1 MAYGQ
6 LVVGD
11 INNQRGAISYS
22 TDNLLSKNNLKQV
35 VTRFVCVRI
44 TDDVPREIHKRNFKN
59 NFMGRVGP
67 VVEPIWQP
75 WRPTLCSTCQHE
87 NLTVGVSHKLY

>member
-1 MAYGQ
+1 MATLCEQVLIQVSAYNIGFRLPTLAYGQ

-11 INNQRGAISYS
+11 INNQRRAISYS

-44 TDDVPREIHKRNFKN
+44 TDDVPREIHKRNFQKQ
-59 NFMGRVGP
+59 FCETGGASV
-67 VVEPIWQP
+67 
-75 WRPTLCSTCQHE
+75 
-87 NLTVGVSHKLY
+87 